1 MVSAAPRRS
10 RRLRRFAVPAG
21 AVLVLATVL
30 LVVGVL
36 EGDFPEVLTDMR
48 GLAQQLLGRFGV
60 PGSFLLLYIEE
71 SGIPL
76 PVPGD
81 VYLAYLGRQT
91 GGDLNNLIAAW
102 LGIILVV
109 VAGSSNL
116 YWISRRWGSRLVRSR
131 VAAFVHLDPERVAAA
146 EKWFARRGMVA
157 IIFGRHVPGLRV
169 PITVAAGISR
179 VPYPIF
185 VPSVAISTAVWAGVW
200 LFLGVRF
207 GPSVGKFFSGN
218 SWTLALAGVVVIGAV
233 AVVAVRGWRRI
244 PR

>member
-1 MVSAAPRRS
+1 
-10 RRLRRFAVPAG
+10 VPAG
-21 AVLVLATVL
+21 AVLVLAAVL
-30 LVVGVL
+30 FVVGVL

-60 PGSFLLLYIEE
+60 PGSFLLLYVEE

-81 VYLAYLGRQT
+81 VYVAYLGRQT
-91 GGDLNNLIAAW
+91 GGDLNNVIAAW

-131 VAAFVHLDPERVAAA
+131 VAAFVHLDPERVGAA
-146 EKWFARRGMVA
+146 EKWFARRGMLA

-207 GPSVGKFFSGN
+207 GPSVGRFFSGN
-218 SWTLALAGVVVIGAV
+218 SWTLALVGVVVIGAV